1 MLKLQQLAHALAL
14 NRLGNFHRAAKALHL
29 SQPALS
35 RSIRSLE
42 DSMGVPLFERHG
54 AQVKPT
60 VYGEA
65 VLRRAQKIVEQS
77 AELERDI
84 LLLQGLEAGGLAIAM
99 GAFAA
104 ELSGSRA
111 VGEVLRLHPSIR
123 CQVRLRSWREVTDLV
138 VTRAVDVGLAEIS
151 TVISSED
158 LRVEPIGQHEMVLYC
173 RPGHPLL
180 DRSGLTRRDLD
191 EFPQALIRVPP
202 RGASRVPGRG
212 FRDAE
217 LGDQTAHVEVDD
229 LTTAR
234 TIVLESDALSTATA
248 LQLEP
253 WLRSGQLQVLPF
265 RANWLR
271 LNYGFITL
279 RDRMLSPAAELFM
292 RLVRQIEADVA
303 ARNRELTDELVPLRT
318 LDSRGGAGGGEVT

>member
-1 MLKLQQLAHALAL
+1 MLKLQQLTHALAL

-42 DSMGVPLFERHG
+42 ESLGVRLFERHG

-60 VYGEA
+60 LYGEA
-65 VLRRAQKIVEQS
+65 LLSRAETILEQS
-77 AELERDI
+77 DELEREI
-84 LLLQGLEAGGLAIAM
+84 LLLQGLEAGALAVAM

-111 VGEVLRLHPSIR
+111 VGELLRLHPSIR
-123 CQVRLRSWREVTDLV
+123 FQIRLRSWREVTDLV
-138 VTRAVDVGLAEIS
+138 AARAVDVGLAEIS
-151 TVISSED
+151 TVIGSEE
-158 LRVEPIGQHEMVLYC
+158 LRVEPLGQHEMVLYC

-180 DRSGLTRRDLD
+180 ARGPLSRGELD
-191 EFPQALIRVPP
+191 AFPQELIRVPP
-202 RGASRVPGRG
+202 RGANRVPGKG
-212 FRDAE
+212 FRDAGH
-217 LGDQTAHVEVDD
+217 GDQTPHIEVDD
-229 LTTAR
+229 LSTAR
-234 TIVLESDALSTATA
+234 TIVMGSDVLSTATA

-253 WLRSGQLQVLPF
+253 WVRGGQLRVLPF

-292 RLVRQIEADVA
+292 RVVRQIEADVA
-303 ARNRELTDELVPLRT
+303 VRNRELTNELLPPLPPGIPG
-318 LDSRGGAGGGEVT
+318 DRGGGVT